1 MSHDHAAA
9 GDHKPHVLPIRVYAG
24 VWIGLLILTIITVK
38 VSYYDFGVLNLVIA
52 MLVATAKAS
61 LVVLFFMHLKYDE
74 PFNKLVF
81 MGSLAFLAVFFIL
94 TLADTMERGKV
105 DPLEAREIV
114 PVPARP
120 ELSEGGAGH
129 GGEGSVP
136 AAGETPAGETHAG
149 EVDPAHPGDAAPAH
163 EADGSGT
170 ETPATPP
177 GDAGG
182 H

>member
-9 GDHKPHVLPIRVYAG
+9 AKTHKPHVLPVRVYAM
-24 VWIGLLILTIITVK
+24 VWGGLLCLTFLTVL
-38 VSYYDFGVLNLVIA
+38 VSYKDFGVLNLIIA
-52 MLVATAKAS
+52 MLIATAKAS

-74 PFNKLVF
+74 PFNKVIF
-81 MGSLAFLAVFFIL
+81 MGCLAFLSVFFIL

-105 DPLEAREIV
+105 DPLEAHEIV

-120 ELSEGGAGH
+120 ELSEHGAE
-129 GGEGSVP
+129 GEAP
-136 AAGETPAGETHAG
+136 A
-149 EVDPAHPGDAAPAH
+149 GDAAPA
-163 EADGSGT
+163 A
-170 ETPATPP
+170 ETPATDAGTAHPGDGAPASGHGEPESPAPSKTP